1 MKKSIFTKVGA
12 AAVVLTL
19 VTASLVGGT
28 FAKYTSTVSGTAK
41 ATVAQW
47 KIAVKDSADTALSDK
62 FDLSIV
68 NSNDALATTDGKVA
82 PGASGSFEI
91 KIDGTGSEVGYSYSV
106 KATDVS
112 MNNIPLKFYSD
123 AKMEKEIA
131 GVKDAT
137 ADIPVELAKGDVEL
151 ADVGTAK
158 SVPVYWKWDPASTD
172 DADNALGTA
181 ATAPTGTISITVT
194 AEQYSPTST
203 AP

>member
-68 NSNDALATTDGKVA
+68 NSNDALVTNDGKVA

-106 KATDVS
+106 KATGTTL
-112 MNNIPLKFYSD
+112 NNIPLKFYSD
-123 AKMEKEIA
+123 AEMKTEIV
-131 GVKDAT
+131 GVEDAT
-137 ADIPVELAKGDVEL
+137 SDAPVELAKGNVEL
-151 ADVGTAK
+151 KDVGTAK
-158 SVPVYWKWDPASTD
+158 SVPVYWKWDPASA
-172 DADNALGTA
+172 DADDNKLGTA
-181 ATAPTGTISITVT
+181 ATAPEGTINITVT
-194 AEQYSPTST
+194 AEQYSPVPTT
-203 AP
+203 